1 MIKVQTEDFDIN
13 HEYQILASK
22 PEAGAIVTF
31 VGLVRDLNLE
41 QKVTALH
48 LEHYPEMTEKSL
60 RRIVQQAKQRWQL
73 IDVSLIHRVGTLTVN
88 QQIVFVGVS
97 SQHRGDAFAACEFI
111 MDYLKTQAPFWKKEH
126 TDLGETWLDANE
138 KDQQAAKR
146 WR

>member
-97 SQHRGDAFAACEFI
+97 SQHRADAFAACEFI